1 MIILGITKTSSNA
14 DIVHKPTVV
23 ESSSVIAKI
32 ADTILCAFQ
41 VKVRFLDL
49 GFVENFQPSSLCK
62 LPPEFLDIPF
72 QVGSTRYGQ
81 KL

>member
-1 MIILGITKTSSNA
+1 MIIPGITKTLSNA
-14 DIVHKPTVV
+14 DIVHKPTAV

-32 ADTILCAFQ
+32 ADTVLFAFQ
-41 VKVRFLDL
+41 VEVRFLDL
-49 GFVENFQPSSLCK
+49 GFVENFQRSSLCK

-72 QVGSTRYGQ
+72 QVGSTRYGL

>member
-1 MIILGITKTSSNA
+1 MIIPGITKTLSNA
-14 DIVHKPTVV
+14 DIVHKPTAV

-32 ADTILCAFQ
+32 ADTVLCAFQ

-49 GFVENFQPSSLCK
+49 GFVENYQPSSLCK
-62 LPPEFLDIPF
+62 LPPEFLDISF

>member
-1 MIILGITKTSSNA
+1 MIIPGITKTLSNA
-14 DIVHKPTVV
+14 DIVHKPTAV

-32 ADTILCAFQ
+32 ADTVLCAFQ

-49 GFVENFQPSSLCK
+49 GFVENFQPSSLCR

-72 QVGSTRYGQ
+72 QVGSTRYVQ

>member
-49 GFVENFQPSSLCK
+49 GFAENFQPSSLCK

-72 QVGSTRYGQ
+72 QVGSTRYVQ

>member
-72 QVGSTRYGQ
+72 QVGSTRYVQ

>member
-1 MIILGITKTSSNA
+1 M
-14 DIVHKPTVV
+14 

-32 ADTILCAFQ
+32 ADTVLCAFQ

-72 QVGSTRYGQ
+72 QVGSTQYVQ

>member
-1 MIILGITKTSSNA
+1 MIIPGITKTLSNA
-14 DIVHKPTVV
+14 DIVHKPTAV

-32 ADTILCAFQ
+32 ADTVLFAFQ

-72 QVGSTRYGQ
+72 QVSSTRYVQ